1 MRIIGGKYG
10 GRHIDS
16 PKGHRTHPMA
26 DRVRGGLFNALGDID
41 DLSVLDAFA
50 GSGALSFEALSRG
63 ANQVLA
69 IDVDKKAHDTMLKN
83 ASELGIGKE
92 FKAVRANASSWSHN
106 NPEATFDLLFIAP
119 PYDNLQ
125 VKLLDKLSRHAKI
138 GSTYVLDWPGNLDPP
153 SLNGLDLLK
162 QLNYGDAQL
171 AFYRKTE

>member
-1 MRIIGGKYG
+1 MRIISGKYG
-10 GRHIDS
+10 GRHIES

-41 DLSVLDAFA
+41 GLTVFDAFA

-63 ANQVLA
+63 AKNVLA
-69 IDVDKKAHDTMLKN
+69 TDVDKNAHNTMLKN
-83 ASELGIGKE
+83 AEALGLGKE
-92 FKAVRANASSWSHN
+92 FKAIRANASGWSDN
-106 NPEATFDLLFIAP
+106 NPDKTFDLLFIAP

-125 VKLLDKLSRHAKI
+125 PSLLSKLTKHAKA
-138 GSTYVLDWPGNLDPP
+138 GSLYVLDWPGDMVPPTLD
-153 SLNGLDLLK
+153 SLELLK